1 MERLA
6 RLETDI
12 AKAVNAGDLAK
23 ARRLSKQWS
32 RLWLAEHIK
41 AKRHG

>member
-6 RLETDI
+6 RIEADI

-23 ARRLSKQWS
+23 ARRLSKQWTK
-32 RLWLAEHIK
+32 LWLARHVK
-41 AKRHG
+41 TKRHG